1 MSRSGY
7 NMDGDGNQWGL
18 ICWRGAVNSAIRGK
32 RGQLALREMAVAL
45 DALPVKELAAHSL
58 VAADGACC
66 TLGAL
71 GIARGMNL
79 TALGADGTDDVD
91 MGAVASAFGI
101 APALAREIVFEN
113 DEGHWQH
120 ESPRDRWQRMRTWV
134 SRKIATPNHHHP

>member
-7 NMDGDGNQWGL
+7 NMDGDIDPWGL
-18 ICWRGAVNSAIRGK
+18 IRWRGAVNSAIRGK
-32 RGQLALREMAVAL
+32 RGQLALQEMAAAL
-45 DALPVKELAAHSL
+45 DALPAKELAAHSL

-79 TALGADGTDDVD
+79 TAIGANDPDDVD
-91 MGAVASAFGI
+91 MDAVASAFGI